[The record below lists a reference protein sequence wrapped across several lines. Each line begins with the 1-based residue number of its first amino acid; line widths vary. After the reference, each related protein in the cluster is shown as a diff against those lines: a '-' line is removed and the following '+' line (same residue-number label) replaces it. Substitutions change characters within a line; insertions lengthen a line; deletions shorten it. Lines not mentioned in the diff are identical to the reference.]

1 MKNRIGVFL
10 FCVILVGSGLLGAVP
25 ASSAPLKANTV
36 NVKVHDLDVLTQ
48 DGKRMKFK
56 SDVVGDRIIA
66 MTFTY
71 TTCTTICPVLDAI
84 FVQLQDLLGKKL
96 GKEVSLVTMSIDP
109 VTDIPPRMKQ
119 YGKKLGA
126 KPGWLFLTGKKQDVD
141 RILVGLDVY
150 AADINNHPPTIFV
163 ADGRKGVWKR
173 IYGFPAPD
181 QVNAVIKEFENA
193 RR

>member
-1 MKNRIGVFL
+1 MFL
-10 FCVILVGSGLLGAVP
+10 ICVILFIACLFGAAP

-119 YGKKLGA
+119 
-126 KPGWLFLTGKKQDVD
+126 
-141 RILVGLDVY
+141 
-150 AADINNHPPTIFV
+150 
-163 ADGRKGVWKR
+163 
-173 IYGFPAPD
+173 
-181 QVNAVIKEFENA
+181 
-193 RR
+193 